1 MNFLG
6 LLYQKQSQL
15 KERRQRKVNQSLK
28 QNVSLYSDKY
38 NKPCVVISV
47 LSELKDGTT
56 VAISKQDLEK
66 IHELCV
72 RDDRTVKAVVRI
84 ALSEYFK
91 GREV

>member
-1 MNFLG
+1 M
-6 LLYQKQSQL
+6 
-15 KERRQRKVNQSLK
+15 
-28 QNVSLYSDKY
+28 
-38 NKPCVVISV
+38 